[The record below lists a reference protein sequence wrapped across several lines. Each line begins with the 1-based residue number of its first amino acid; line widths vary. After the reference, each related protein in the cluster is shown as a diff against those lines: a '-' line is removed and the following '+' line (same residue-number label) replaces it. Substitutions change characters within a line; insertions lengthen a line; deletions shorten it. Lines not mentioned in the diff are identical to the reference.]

1 MSWPV
6 LNSWGSMHGPRGDR
20 ARIQVRS
27 RNIKMRPRWFNLD
40 WILSF
45 FVSLEDQ
52 IARISRMKASIFFVI
67 RARSGPRFC
76 SRQIPLKNVTIKPAR
91 ESLSSRD
98 PRAAARLSMSN
109 WWTRNG
115 LSLDQCYLLALKANA
130 PNSLIG
136 QGLVQTQHKTSTI
149 TLGLHTAE
157 LGRNRRSLVIV

>member
-1 MSWPV
+1 RKHEFGR
-6 LNSWGSMHGPRGDR
+6 NSASPPILR
-20 ARIQVRS
+20 RS
-27 RNIKMRPRWFNLD
+27 EEAGNIKQENPNREGGQWFDLD

-45 FVSLEDQ
+45 FVLLDDQ

-109 WWTRNG
+109 P
-115 LSLDQCYLLALKANA
+115 SA
-130 PNSLIG
+130 PNS
-136 QGLVQTQHKTSTI
+136 HS
-149 TLGLHTAE
+149 
-157 LGRNRRSLVIV
+157 RP